1 MSNLYDNPDGS
12 SPESDALVAA
22 QNLAATSQLIDRLYS
37 AGVLSGTGRVAA
49 MNIVN
54 GQLAWWPWV
63 EKALL
68 FLGLALTLSGVVCF
82 FAWNWD
88 ALPGLAKLA
97 IVQAGIVGCCV
108 VACQKKIA
116 TLPGKAAIT
125 GAAVLVGVF
134 LAVFGQVYQTG
145 ADAYQLFVGW
155 ALLILPWPSGRHP
168 RIGFLEGAILPQRET
183 KVSIF
188 TPWGDHDYVVVDVPE
203 AVWSNLGLTYL
214 AHTHIPT
221 VFDKQGKT
229 LKKLEWNRHA
239 DGTLD
244 IERVLP
250 NGIRFGAVVRPKIDH
265 VQMELW
271 LKNGTPALL
280 TDLRVQN
287 CVMLKSASGF
297 NAQTNDNKQSEGPYA
312 IARSANGNR
321 WIITAWEPLHRAWYN
336 DRCPCLHSDPEF
348 PDCKPG
354 QTVRLKGWLSF
365 YEGND
370 IGSELK
376 RISVSRSE

>member
-1 MSNLYDNPDGS
+1 MSNLHDNPDGS

-54 GQLAWWPWV
+54 GPLAWWPWV

-145 ADAYQLFVGW
+145 AAAYQLFVGW
-155 ALLILPWPSGRHP
+155 ALLTSSLD
-168 RIGFLEGAILPQRET
+168 
-183 KVSIF
+183 
-188 TPWGDHDYVVVDVPE
+188 GDESFRRVVDFV
-203 AVWSNLGLTYL
+203 AGDCQRRRL
-214 AHTHIPT
+214 
-221 VFDKQGKT
+221 
-229 LKKLEWNRHA
+229 
-239 DGTLD
+239 
-244 IERVLP
+244 
-250 NGIRFGAVVRPKIDH
+250 
-265 VQMELW
+265 
-271 LKNGTPALL
+271 ALL
-280 TDLRVQN
+280 GAT
-287 CVMLKSASGF
+287 
-297 NAQTNDNKQSEGPYA
+297 
-312 IARSANGNR
+312 
-321 WIITAWEPLHRAWYN
+321 HRRTRY
-336 DRCPCLHSDPEF
+336 RF
-348 PDCKPG
+348 
-354 QTVRLKGWLSF
+354 
-365 YEGND
+365 
-370 IGSELK
+370 
-376 RISVSRSE
+376 

>member
-1 MSNLYDNPDGS
+1 M
-12 SPESDALVAA
+12 
-22 QNLAATSQLIDRLYS
+22 
-37 AGVLSGTGRVAA
+37 
-49 MNIVN
+49 
-54 GQLAWWPWV
+54 
-63 EKALL
+63 L

-82 FAWNWD
+82 FVWNWD

-229 LKKLEWNRHA
+229 LKKLEWNRQA

-265 VQMELW
+265 V
-271 LKNGTPALL
+271 
-280 TDLRVQN
+280 
-287 CVMLKSASGF
+287 
-297 NAQTNDNKQSEGPYA
+297 
-312 IARSANGNR
+312 
-321 WIITAWEPLHRAWYN
+321 
-336 DRCPCLHSDPEF
+336 
-348 PDCKPG
+348 
-354 QTVRLKGWLSF
+354 
-365 YEGND
+365 
-370 IGSELK
+370 
-376 RISVSRSE
+376 

>member
-1 MSNLYDNPDGS
+1 MLVTFRAIVCVLVAFALAAGSAINSRAFAADDVAKADAAIEARPAASEAELKYWLENMVRYHGFSVEETAAATGLSLGEVQKNLKAFTIQ
-12 SPESDALVAA
+12 PES
-22 QNLAATSQLIDRLYS
+22 QK
-37 AGVLSGTGRVAA
+37 GRDS
-49 MNIVN
+49 
-54 GQLAWWPWV
+54 
-63 EKALL
+63 LL
-68 FLGLALTLSGVVCF
+68 L
-82 FAWNWD
+82 
-88 ALPGLAKLA
+88 
-97 IVQAGIVGCCV
+97 
-108 VACQKKIA
+108 
-116 TLPGKAAIT
+116 
-125 GAAVLVGVF
+125 
-134 LAVFGQVYQTG
+134 
-145 ADAYQLFVGW
+145 
-155 ALLILPWPSGRHP
+155 LPWPSGRHP

-244 IERVLP
+244 IERVIP

-271 LKNGTPALL
+271 LKNGTPELL

-297 NAQTNDNKQSEGPYA
+297 NVQTNDNKQSEGPYA